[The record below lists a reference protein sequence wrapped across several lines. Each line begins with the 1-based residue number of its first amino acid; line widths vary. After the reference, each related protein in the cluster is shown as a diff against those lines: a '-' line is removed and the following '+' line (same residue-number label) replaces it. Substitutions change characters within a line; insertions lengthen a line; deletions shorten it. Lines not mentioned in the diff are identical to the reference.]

1 MIPFM
6 WNMIYLFTGLIF
18 TFLLA
23 IIFFFKKKINSKE
36 NKYFKILIIINLI
49 EYFTEISL
57 QLIIKYYSINSIIVD
72 ILAKGFLSL
81 MLIWA
86 MVFSLYVTLLCF
98 KNLKDKKKQ
107 KYLNLFI
114 ILACIIGLLLIFF
127 NPIQKFYDLKVMYV
141 YGSAVN
147 IVKLFIFS
155 YIFLW
160 IFQLLIKHKG
170 LLNKEY
176 IPIYINILFLIIGGL
191 VQTVDPS
198 ILISTMTTTIV
209 CYVMYFTIENPDLKL
224 IRELNIAKE
233 TAERANHAK
242 SDFLSSMS
250 HEIRTPLNAI
260 IGFSEDIANH
270 EELSPEIK
278 EDVNDIQNASHMLLE
293 IVGNIL
299 DINKIESEKME
310 IVNKPYNFQEE
321 ITNLIKVTSTRIGE
335 KPIDLKYSFA
345 PDIPYELIGDIIHI
359 KEIVNNLLTN
369 SIKYTERGEINLTFK
384 CINKKDSCKLII
396 SCQDTG
402 KGIKKE
408 HISRLFDK
416 FDRLETEL
424 NTTVEGTGLGLA
436 ITKHL
441 VNMMG
446 GTINVQSQYGKGS
459 LFVVEI
465 PQKIKNDIKPL
476 TDTQVI
482 ETINNNVRHLEVTK
496 NPDYSNKK
504 VLIVDDNKLNIKV
517 ARRALEPLK
526 VVIDECESGQECLD
540 KIHNGNT
547 YDLILMDIMM
557 PKMSGETTLLKL
569 KENPEFNT
577 PVIAV
582 TADAIAGALEKYR
595 SIGFIDYISKPFTR
609 DQIKEKIDII
619 FQSKKDYV
627 VIGDK
632 PIDNILKQ
640 YLENDR

>member
-1 MIPFM
+1 M
-6 WNMIYLFTGLIF
+6 WNIVFLFTGL
-18 TFLLA
+18 TFISLLLFVFISKKRIKSRANKMFYVLA
-23 IIFFFKKKINSKE
+23 ITNLVGFITEIILQLLVRNIGKTSWLTILFAKLYIIFIFIWFTIFSIYTFSLPAEHENDEKHLTIYEISKGVHLVLALIVSIIFMILPINIYYENNTMYSYGASVSLLKGMLAVYTLVWLIILLINIKVVKQKKYIPVIVVILLLFANVILQTIDPT
-36 NKYFKILIIINLI
+36 ILIAT
-49 EYFTEISL
+49 F
-57 QLIIKYYSINSIIVD
+57 
-72 ILAKGFLSL
+72 
-81 MLIWA
+81 
-86 MVFSLYVTLLCF
+86 
-98 KNLKDKKKQ
+98 
-107 KYLNLFI
+107 
-114 ILACIIGLLLIFF
+114 
-127 NPIQKFYDLKVMYV
+127 
-141 YGSAVN
+141 
-147 IVKLFIFS
+147 
-155 YIFLW
+155 
-160 IFQLLIKHKG
+160 
-170 LLNKEY
+170 
-176 IPIYINILFLIIGGL
+176 
-191 VQTVDPS
+191 
-198 ILISTMTTTIV
+198 TMTFS
-209 CYVMYFTIENPDLKL
+209 CYVIFFTIENPDLKL

-260 IGFSEDIANH
+260 IGFSEDIAAN

-278 EDVNDIQNASHMLLE
+278 EDINDIQNASHMLLE

-310 IVNKPYNFQEE
+310 IVEKVYNFQEE

-335 KPIDLKYSFA
+335 KPIDLKYNFA

-369 SIKYTERGEINLTFK
+369 SIKYTEHGEINLTFK
-384 CINKKDSCKLII
+384 CINKRNICKLII

-408 HISRLFDK
+408 NISKLFDK

-424 NTTVEGTGLGLA
+424 NTNVEGTGLGLA

-465 PQKIKNDIKPL
+465 PQKIKSGVKPL
-476 TDTQVI
+476 TDKEII
-482 ETINNNVRHLEVTK
+482 ETISTDMNRIEVTK
-496 NPDYSNKK
+496 QVDYSNKK

-540 KIHNGNT
+540 KINNGNT

-557 PKMSGETTLLKL
+557 PNMSGETTLTKL
-569 KENPEFNT
+569 KENREFNT

-582 TADAIAGALEKYR
+582 TADAVAGALEKYKK
-595 SIGFIDYISKPFTR
+595 IGFVDYISKPFTR
-609 DQIKEKIDII
+609 EQIKEKIDII
-619 FQSKKDYV
+619 FKNKKDYV
-627 VIGDK
+627 VIGGE
-632 PIDNILKQ
+632 IDDTLKQ
-640 YLENDR
+640 FLEKDN